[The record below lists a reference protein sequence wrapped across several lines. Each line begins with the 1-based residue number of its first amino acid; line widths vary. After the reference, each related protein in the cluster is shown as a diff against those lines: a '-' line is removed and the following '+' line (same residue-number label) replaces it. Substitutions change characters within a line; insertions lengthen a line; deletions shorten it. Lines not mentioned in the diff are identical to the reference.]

1 MEPKFSMTTIIDE
14 LRQEWQDRL
23 SQTEDSLTDRQ
34 RGTIINWL
42 LGEDSQRWENL
53 DERDLAIAKRG
64 LVYRWQILQQRY
76 LKVSPTR
83 AYRNLIDRLGAC
95 VTLRQ
100 KIRTWVSLSRD
111 RQQAV
116 ADVLQEIIQ
125 EMLNSDRYL
134 QSQLAWIARCTT
146 DQATRDQLLLATLE
160 EYALRPIRNQPLLAY
175 RFVNYLRRQSKS
187 GITNVPQQEI
197 IRILSDE
204 ISGDEGENS
213 LSLLDQNAI
222 ATYEDQRTYQEA
234 QIQRAK
240 VQEGFA
246 RYLEEN
252 VSREAVTWFNLYLG
266 GESQDAIA
274 KVMNIPI
281 QQVYRLREK
290 VSYHAIKVFALKEGT
305 ELIAEWLQ
313 ISPKEH
319 NFGLNLTQWQIFYA
333 ALSPTGKSVINGLKA
348 GKTLEE
354 IAGELN
360 CKRTQVVKEWTQLY
374 LSAQSL
380 RTKT

>member
-34 RGTIINWL
+34 RDTIINWL
-42 LGEDSQRWENL
+42 LGEDSQRWETL
-53 DERDLAIAKRG
+53 DQRDLEIAKRG
-64 LVYRWQILQQRY
+64 LVYLWQILRQRY

-146 DQATRDQLLLATLE
+146 DQATRNQLLLATLE

-319 NFGLNLTQWQIFYA
+319 NFGLTLTQWQSFYD

>member
-1 MEPKFSMTTIIDE
+1 MTTIIGE
-14 LRQEWQDRL
+14 LRQQWQDRL
-23 SQTEDSLTDRQ
+23 CQTEDSLTDRQ
-34 RGTIINWL
+34 RDTIINWL

-53 DERDLAIAKRG
+53 DERDLEIAQRG

-134 QSQLAWIARCTT
+134 QSQLAWIGHCTN
-146 DQATRDQLLLATLE
+146 DQATRDRLLLATLE

-175 RFVNYLRRQSKS
+175 RFVNYLRRQAKS
-187 GITNVPQQEI
+187 GITNVPREEM

-204 ISGDEGENS
+204 MTGDEGETS
-213 LSLLDQNAI
+213 LSLVDQSAI
-222 ATYEDQRTYQEA
+222 ATYEDERTSQEA
-234 QIQRAK
+234 QILRTK
-240 VQEGFA
+240 VKKSFA
-246 RYLEEN
+246 NYLAEN
-252 VSREAVTWFNLYLG
+252 VSPDAVTWFNLYLAG
-266 GESQDAIA
+266 QTQEAIA
-274 KVMNIPI
+274 KAMNIPI
-281 QQVYRLREK
+281 QQIYRLREK
-290 VSYHAIKVFALKEGT
+290 VGYHAIKVFALKEGT
-305 ELIAEWLQ
+305 ELISEWLE

-319 NFGLNLTQWQIFYA
+319 NFGLTLSQWQNYYA
-333 ALSPTGKSVINGLKA
+333 ALTPTGKSVIDGLKA

>member
-1 MEPKFSMTTIIDE
+1 MTTIIDE
-14 LRQEWQDRL
+14 LRQQWQDRL

-34 RGTIINWL
+34 RDTIINWL

-53 DERDLAIAKRG
+53 DERDLEIAKRG
-64 LVYRWQILQQRY
+64 LVYLWQILRQRY

-83 AYRNLIDRLGAC
+83 GYRNLIDRLGAC

-111 RQQAV
+111 RRQAV

-175 RFVNYLRRQSKS
+175 RFVNYLRRQSRS
-187 GITNVPQQEI
+187 GITNVPRQEM

-222 ATYEDQRTYQEA
+222 ATYEDERTCQEA
-234 QIQRAK
+234 QILRVK
-240 VQEGFA
+240 VQESFA
-246 RYLEEN
+246 KYLEEN
-252 VSREAVTWFNLYLG
+252 VSPEAVTWFNLYLG

-274 KVMNIPI
+274 LAMNIPVQRI
-281 QQVYRLREK
+281 YRLREK
-290 VSYHAIKVFALKEGT
+290 VGYHAIKVFALKEGT
-305 ELIAEWLQ
+305 ELISEWLQ
-313 ISPKEH
+313 I
-319 NFGLNLTQWQIFYA
+319 
-333 ALSPTGKSVINGLKA
+333 
-348 GKTLEE
+348 
-354 IAGELN
+354 
-360 CKRTQVVKEWTQLY
+360 
-374 LSAQSL
+374 
-380 RTKT
+380 

>member
-1 MEPKFSMTTIIDE
+1 MTTIIDE
-14 LRQEWQDRL
+14 LRQQWQDIL

-34 RGTIINWL
+34 RDTIINWL
-42 LGEDSQRWENL
+42 LGEDSQRWETL
-53 DERDLAIAKRG
+53 DERDLEIAKRG
-64 LVYRWQILQQRY
+64 LVYLWQILQQRY

-100 KIRTWVSLSRD
+100 QIRTWVSLSRD
-111 RQQAV
+111 RRQAV
-116 ADVLQEIIQ
+116 ADVLQEVIQ

-175 RFVNYLRRQSKS
+175 RFVNYLRRQSRS

-222 ATYEDQRTYQEA
+222 AIYEDQRTSQEA

-240 VQEGFA
+240 VQESFA

-252 VSREAVTWFNLYLG
+252 VSPEAVTWFNLYLG
-266 GESQDAIA
+266 GENQDAIA
-274 KVMNIPI
+274 
-281 QQVYRLREK
+281 
-290 VSYHAIKVFALKEGT
+290 
-305 ELIAEWLQ
+305 
-313 ISPKEH
+313 
-319 NFGLNLTQWQIFYA
+319 
-333 ALSPTGKSVINGLKA
+333 
-348 GKTLEE
+348 
-354 IAGELN
+354 
-360 CKRTQVVKEWTQLY
+360 
-374 LSAQSL
+374 
-380 RTKT
+380 